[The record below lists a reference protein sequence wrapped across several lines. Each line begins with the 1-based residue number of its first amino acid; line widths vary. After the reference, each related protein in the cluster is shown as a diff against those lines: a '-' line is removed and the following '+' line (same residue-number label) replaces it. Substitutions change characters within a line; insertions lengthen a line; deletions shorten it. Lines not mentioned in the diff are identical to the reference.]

1 MVRDKTMNPWIH
13 EGEPRIVYE
22 EESFLVVY
30 KPPRIHTVPLDR
42 EEQNTLLAWCAR
54 RYPEVLEV
62 KGKKPIEGGVLHRL
76 DYETQGLVLVARTQA
91 FYEALQQQQEKGMFV
106 KEYEALCAPLRENS
120 PPGAGYPPAPPESTK
135 KIEDWTFPFVV
146 QSAFRAYGPGRK
158 EVRPL
163 LTQKAQPFSSLRP
176 PTVLEGGAPYETEIL
191 SVTSES
197 SGRFLFSVRIR
208 RGFRH
213 QIRVHLRWL
222 GYPIL
227 GDVLYGG
234 ASWEES
240 ILALRSWRI
249 SFLHPQ
255 RGEPCCIGWPSQEN
269 L

>member
-1 MVRDKTMNPWIH
+1 MVRNTRMNPWIH
-13 EGEPRIVYE
+13 EGEPRIGYE
-22 EESFLVVY
+22 EEAFLVVY
-30 KPPRIHTVPLDR
+30 KPPRLHTVPLDR

-54 RYPEVLEV
+54 RYPEVLEI

-91 FYEALQQQQEKGMFV
+91 FYEALQQQQEEGLFIKD
-106 KEYEALCAPLRENS
+106 YEALCASLRENN
-120 PPGAGYPPAPPESTK
+120 PPVAGYPPAPPESK
-135 KIEDWTFPFVV
+135 RKVEEWTFPFVI

-163 LTQKAQPFSSLRP
+163 LVQGALPLSSPRHSP
-176 PTVLEGGAPYETEIL
+176 VLDRGGAYETEIL
-191 SVTSES
+191 SVKSQGK
-197 SGRFLFSVRIR
+197 GRFLFSVRLR

-227 GDVLYGG
+227 GDTLYGG
-234 ASWEES
+234 TPWEES

-249 SFLHPQ
+249 SFIHPQ
-255 RGEPCCIGWPSQEN
+255 QGKPCCISWPQE
-269 L
+269 